1 MIRPRST
8 IRFSLVPKLSLVQV
22 LAQSLML
29 GLMLSLGVTARA
41 AEVPLRAFTATYDLT
56 AKGMNLGTT
65 KLSLEPIKDLWR
77 WRLTTK
83 ARGIYSVFIRKKP
96 YTETTFSH
104 NQDEIRLQQ
113 IKIADENDKDTYESA
128 SFDWNGGQI
137 QVTRK
142 GKHSSVAL
150 TTEVYDYQSIHLLAA
165 SMQLQDLE
173 NATVSFYRKGKLA
186 KSSLI
191 FRGEGS
197 VKIDGKDIDARI
209 YEHTIVG
216 SKTRLKYYYDPKNPL
231 LP

>member
-1 MIRPRST
+1 
-8 IRFSLVPKLSLVQV
+8 
-22 LAQSLML
+22 ML
-29 GLMLSLGVTARA
+29 GLMLSLGVSARA

-65 KLSLEPIKDLWR
+65 KLSLEPVKDLWR

-83 ARGIYSVFIRKKP
+83 ARGFYSVFIRKKP

-104 NQDEIRLQQ
+104 NQDEIHLQQ

-128 SFDWNGGQI
+128 SFDWNVGQI

-231 LP
+231 LPLLIEGRRKDDPPSSLKLREVEWRS